1 MHTVKFFQ
9 LDVFADRAGCGN
21 PLGVVVGAEGWSTAD
36 MQRFATWTN
45 LVETT
50 FLLPAARVEAD
61 YRLRI
66 FTPHR
71 EIPFAGHPTL
81 GSAQVALDIGRVTP
95 AEGRLIQDCGAGLLP
110 ILVEGEGAARQL
122 FVQAPPAEVV
132 ASGLDA
138 EPQLATV
145 LGERRL
151 GRLPPA
157 CVSGGRRW
165 WVAELADEAELR
177 SWSPDHAAIRAL
189 AEASDTLGLCAF
201 ARCQGQPYELA
212 VRAFPAGAGIVEDP
226 ASGAANALLA
236 AWLQQAE
243 PDGSL
248 ARGYRVSQGREIGRD
263 ATLVLRLE
271 EDCIWVGGHS
281 VTVIAGEAHWP
292 LHSSGT

>member
-1 MHTVKFFQ
+1 MTNVKFHQ

-21 PLGVVVGAEGWSTAD
+21 PLGVVIGAEGWSSAD
-36 MQRFATWTN
+36 MQRFAAWTN

-66 FTPHR
+66 FTPSR

-81 GSAQVALDIGRVTP
+81 GSAHVALEVGRVTP
-95 AEGRLIQDCGAGLLP
+95 SEGRLIQECGAGLLP
-110 ILVEGEGAARQL
+110 ILVEGEGAGRQL

-132 ASGLDA
+132 MTGLEA
-138 EPQLATV
+138 EPRLRAV

-151 GRLPPA
+151 GVLPPA
-157 CVSGGRRW
+157 CVYGGRRW

-177 SWSPDHAAIRAL
+177 GWSPDHAAIRAL
-189 AEASDTLGLCAF
+189 AGASDTLGLCAF
-201 ARCQGQPYELA
+201 ARCEGSEYELA
-212 VRAFPAGAGIVEDP
+212 VRAFPAGAGIEEDP

-236 AWLQQAE
+236 AWITHAE
-243 PDGSL
+243 PDGPL

-263 ATLVLRLE
+263 ARLVLRV
-271 EDCIWVGGHS
+271 DDAGIWVGGHA
-281 VTVIAGEAHWP
+281 VTVISGEAHWP
-292 LHSSGT
+292 LQSSGT

>member
-1 MHTVKFFQ
+1 MHTVRFFQ

-50 FLLPAARVEAD
+50 FLLPAARLEAD

-81 GSAQVALDIGRVTP
+81 GSAHVALDVGRVT
-95 AEGRLIQDCGAGLLP
+95 AADGRLIQDCGAGLLP
-110 ILVEGEGAARQL
+110 ILVEGEGGSRQL

-132 ASGLDA
+132 VSGVDA
-138 EPQLATV
+138 EPRLGAV
-145 LGERRL
+145 LGDRRL

-177 SWSPDHAAIRAL
+177 DWSPDHAAIRAL

-201 ARCQGQPYELA
+201 ARCQGGDYEVA
-212 VRAFPAGAGIVEDP
+212 ARAFPAGAGIVEDP

-236 AWLQQAE
+236 AWLQHAE
-243 PDGSL
+243 PEGPL

-263 ATLVLRLE
+263 ATLVLRI
-271 EDCIWVGGHS
+271 DDNGIWVGGQS
-281 VTVIAGEAHWP
+281 VTVIAGEARWP
-292 LHSSGT
+292 VQSSGT